1 MSQPMTAQS
10 NDFGIGSMSRNIVH
24 MAVPMTVAQ
33 LVNVLYNVV
42 DRMYIGRLP
51 DASTLALTGMGLCF
65 PIVSVITAFANLFGT
80 GGAPLCSIA
89 RGMKNEER
97 AQKIMGLSFTMLV
110 ITGVLL
116 TLFVRI
122 FSRPILY
129 LFGASDDTYLYAAD
143 YLNIYILGTVFV
155 MISLGMNQFIN
166 SQGFAKTGMLTVMLG
181 TVANIILDPIFI
193 FVFDMGVK
201 GAAYATVISQFLSA
215 VWVLLFLTG
224 KRAILKLKFSYMHF
238 HLKTAGEICGL
249 GLSGFIMSVTNA
261 SVQMVCNKMLGIY
274 GGDLYVAVMTVLN
287 SIRDIISMPVLGLT
301 NGAQPV
307 LGFNYGAKKYD
318 RVKAGIRFMSI
329 SCIIY
334 TFAIWAL
341 VVIFPALF
349 IRLFN
354 SEPDLLTSGVPALR
368 LYFFGFFM
376 MALQFAGQSAF
387 VALGFSRHA
396 VFFSLLR
403 KVIIVIPL
411 TIWLP
416 SVAGLGVN
424 GVFLA
429 EPISNFLGG
438 CACFFTMLTVVW
450 KRLKTS

>member
-193 FVFDMGVK
+193 FVFDM
-201 GAAYATVISQFLSA
+201 
-215 VWVLLFLTG
+215 
-224 KRAILKLKFSYMHF
+224 
-238 HLKTAGEICGL
+238 
-249 GLSGFIMSVTNA
+249 A
-261 SVQMVCNKMLGIY
+261 S
-274 GGDLYVAVMTVLN
+274 
-287 SIRDIISMPVLGLT
+287 
-301 NGAQPV
+301 
-307 LGFNYGAKKYD
+307 
-318 RVKAGIRFMSI
+318 KA
-329 SCIIY
+329 
-334 TFAIWAL
+334 
-341 VVIFPALF
+341 
-349 IRLFN
+349 
-354 SEPDLLTSGVPALR
+354 
-368 LYFFGFFM
+368 
-376 MALQFAGQSAF
+376 
-387 VALGFSRHA
+387 
-396 VFFSLLR
+396 
-403 KVIIVIPL
+403 PL
-411 TIWLP
+411 T
-416 SVAGLGVN
+416 
-424 GVFLA
+424 
-429 EPISNFLGG
+429 
-438 CACFFTMLTVVW
+438 
-450 KRLKTS
+450 RL